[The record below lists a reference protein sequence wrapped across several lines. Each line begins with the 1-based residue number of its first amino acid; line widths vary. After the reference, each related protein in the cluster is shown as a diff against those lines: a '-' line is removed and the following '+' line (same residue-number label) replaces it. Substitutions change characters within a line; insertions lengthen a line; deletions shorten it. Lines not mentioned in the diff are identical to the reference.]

1 MDGLNIYENGDGVAP
16 RGYLAMK
23 ALAKA
28 QGCRIADILALAE
41 KNDPFFAGTP
51 AHVAK
56 AQWFAALWQACG
68 FTGMTGV
75 HLRRCITGS

>member
-1 MDGLNIYENGDGVAP
+1 MDGLHVSENGDGVAP

-28 QGCRIADILALAE
+28 QGCRIADVLALAE

-51 AHVAK
+51 ATSRKRGGLPLCGGRVASR
-56 AQWFAALWQACG
+56 
-68 FTGMTGV
+68 V
-75 HLRRCITGS
+75 